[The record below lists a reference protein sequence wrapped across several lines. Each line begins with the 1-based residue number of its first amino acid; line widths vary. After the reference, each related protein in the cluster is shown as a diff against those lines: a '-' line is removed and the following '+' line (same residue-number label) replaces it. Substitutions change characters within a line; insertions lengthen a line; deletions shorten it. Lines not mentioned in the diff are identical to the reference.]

1 MTEENWTEEEEKRM
15 EPIFQNG
22 NTGEHYEEQIG
33 PTIDHWDEFDFLDS
47 ADLPDID
54 PDSYVFEEDAGCE
67 GGACKI

>member
-1 MTEENWTEEEEKRM
+1 MSENWTEEEEKRM

-22 NTGEHYEEQIG
+22 NTGDHYDENGIG
-33 PTIDHWDEFDFLDS
+33 PTVDHWDEFDFLDE